1 MHGKAWFGKVQT
13 FARKPGDRPLGIT
26 RHAVGDVM
34 GRLHSQ
40 VRTSSPVACPDAND
54 TARAGAA
61 KELAVHHSV
70 SFRFRQSVLAVAL
83 LSALSTAFAEE
94 ESTGLDTVVVTG
106 TRTEQTELSTLS
118 ALTVIDRADIERLQ
132 PLSLQDLLR
141 GTPGLSIAN
150 NGGPGK
156 NTSLFL
162 RGSEAGHVLVLID
175 GVKIGSATAGVPA
188 IQDIPVDQIERI
200 EIVRGPFSS
209 LYGSEA
215 IGGVIQIFTRRAQGT
230 FEPNFSIGAGSYGEV
245 RGDVGVA
252 GKGEQGWYSAQL
264 AHENTDGINSCRGK
278 PSPGGAGCFVDEPDR
293 DGYRNTSLSLQGGY
307 RFNQAW
313 DADAH
318 ILRTDGY
325 TEFDG
330 SFTNQADTEQ
340 HVAGARLRFRPTDK
354 LTLTLNAGQSADLS
368 ENFEDGVYSS
378 TFNTHRDLGSLQGDL
393 GIAGGLL
400 TLGYDWQRD
409 RVDSDTAYENN
420 RRIDDAVFG
429 QWQQTFGSQSL
440 QASARHDDNSQF
452 GGKTTGSLLWGWE
465 LSNALRLTASAG
477 TAYKAPTFN
486 DLYYPDFGNPDL
498 RPENSRNYE
507 LGLRG
512 TPGWGKW
519 SVNAFE
525 NQVDDLIAYDAAL
538 FAPGNVSR
546 ARIRGVE
553 AVAATKLAQWDVAA
567 TATWLDPRNE
577 SDDANHG
584 KVLARRARESARFDA
599 DRHFGALSA
608 GASVYV
614 ADKRYDDLG
623 NTRELGGY
631 ALIDLR
637 VAYVLSAAWKLQ
649 LSANNVA
656 DRRYETAAF
665 YNQPGRNFLLTASWR
680 PANP

>member
-1 MHGKAWFGKVQT
+1 M
-13 FARKPGDRPLGIT
+13 
-26 RHAVGDVM
+26 GDVM
-34 GRLHSQ
+34 GRLHSH
-40 VRTSSPVACPDAND
+40 VRTSSPVACPDAID

-61 KELAVHHSV
+61 KELAVHYV
-70 SFRFRQSVLAVAL
+70 SSRFRQSALAAAL
-83 LSALSTAFAEE
+83 LFALAPAHADEAPSD
-94 ESTGLDTVVVTG
+94 LDTVVVTA
-106 TRTEQTELSTLS
+106 TRTEQSEANTLS

-132 PLSLQDLLR
+132 PLSLQDILR

-162 RGSEAGHVLVLID
+162 RGTEAGHVLVLID
-175 GVKIGSATAGVPA
+175 GVKIGSATAGLPA

-230 FEPNFSIGAGSYGEV
+230 FEPNVSLGAGSYGEV
-245 RGDVGVA
+245 RGNVGVA

-278 PSPGGAGCFVDEPDR
+278 PSPGGAGCFTDEPDR

-307 RFNQAW
+307 RFNEAW

-318 ILRTDGY
+318 VLRTDGY
-325 TEFDG
+325 SEFDG

-354 LTLTLNAGQSADLS
+354 LALTLNAGQSADLS

-409 RVDSDTAYENN
+409 RVDSDTEYENT

-429 QWQQTFGSQSL
+429 QWQQTFGSQSW

-465 LSNALRLTASAG
+465 LSSALRLTASAG
-477 TAYKAPTFN
+477 TAFKAPTFN
-486 DLYYPDFGNPDL
+486 DLYYPGFGNAHL
-498 RPENSRNYE
+498 RPEHSRSYE

-519 SVNAFE
+519 SLNAFE

-553 AVAATKLAQWDVAA
+553 AVAATTLAQWDVAA
-567 TATWLDPRNE
+567 TVTWLDPRNE
-577 SDDANHG
+577 SDDSNHG
-584 KVLARRARESARFDA
+584 NLLARRARDSVRVDA

-608 GASVYV
+608 GASVYAV
-614 ADKRYDDLG
+614 DKRYDDLG

-631 ALIDLR
+631 ALTDLR
-637 VAYVLSAAWKLQ
+637 VAYALNAAWKVQ
-649 LSANNVA
+649 LSANNVF

-665 YNQPGRNFLLTASWR
+665 YNQPGRNVLLTASWR

>member
-1 MHGKAWFGKVQT
+1 M
-13 FARKPGDRPLGIT
+13 
-26 RHAVGDVM
+26 
-34 GRLHSQ
+34 
-40 VRTSSPVACPDAND
+40 
-54 TARAGAA
+54 AA
-61 KELAVHHSV
+61 
-70 SFRFRQSVLAVAL
+70 AL
-83 LSALSTAFAEE
+83 LFAFAPAYADEAP
-94 ESTGLDTVVVTG
+94 SDLDTVVVTA
-106 TRTEQTELSTLS
+106 TRTEQTEANTLS

-162 RGSEAGHVLVLID
+162 RGTESGHVLVLID
-175 GVKIGSATAGVPA
+175 GVKIGSATVGLPA

-230 FEPNFSIGAGSYGEV
+230 FEPNFSVGVGSYGEV

-278 PSPGGAGCFVDEPDR
+278 PFPDGAGCYVDEPDR
-293 DGYRNTSLSLQGGY
+293 DGYRTTSLSLQGGY
-307 RFNQAW
+307 RFNEAW

-318 ILRTDGY
+318 LLRTNGY
-325 TEFDG
+325 TEVDG
-330 SFTNQADTEQ
+330 SFSNQADTEQ
-340 HVAGARLRFRPTDK
+340 HVAGARLRFRPSDK

-368 ENFEDGVYSS
+368 ENFENGVYVSM
-378 TFNTHRDLGSLQGDL
+378 FNTHRDLGSLQGDV
-393 GIAGGLL
+393 GIADGLL

-409 RVDSDTAYENN
+409 RVDSDTEYTVS

-452 GGKTTGSLLWGWE
+452 GGKTTGSLLWGWQ
-465 LSNALRLTASAG
+465 LSSALRLTASAG

-486 DLYYPDFGNPDL
+486 DLYYPDFGNANL
-498 RPENSRNYE
+498 RPENSRSYE

-519 SVNAFE
+519 SLNAFE
-525 NQVDDLIAYDAAL
+525 NQVDDLISYDAAL

-546 ARIRGVE
+546 ARIRGIE
-553 AVAATKLAQWDVAA
+553 AVAGTTLAQWDVAA

-577 SDDANHG
+577 SDDTNHG
-584 KVLARRARESARFDA
+584 NLLARRARDSVRVDA

-614 ADKRYDDLG
+614 VDKRYDDLG

-631 ALIDLR
+631 ALTDLR
-637 VAYVLSAAWKLQ
+637 VAYALNAAWKLQ
-649 LSANNVA
+649 LSANNVF
-656 DRRYETAAF
+656 DRRYESAAF
-665 YNQPGRNFLLTASWR
+665 YNQPGRNYLLTASWR
-680 PANP
+680 PNSR